1 MYILNGIAASPGIAF
16 CQIQVV
22 RNNHRYAEYSD
33 AREPSCE
40 WDRFLTAL
48 QSCIESMAKFHQ
60 QARQQYTDDMAKV
73 YKAYLLMLQDE
84 DYIANIRENIFSD
97 LCAELAV
104 INETERL
111 VGCLLKSKSIY
122 LNQRVEDIRAI
133 EKMLLDCLANK
144 IIVELSDCPQKMII
158 VADELTP
165 ADTIVYN
172 PEQLQGFITC
182 RGGVTSHS
190 VILAKE
196 LGIPAIV
203 GVTMDL
209 DSLVDGQPAIV
220 DGDSGVIYVDPDE
233 QCIARY
239 QQLITQLAQRKET
252 LRRFVIDAAHTPE
265 KIAVCANITALSEAQ
280 KALEQYADG
289 IGLVRTEFLYMN
301 RDRFPDEDEQFHFYQ
316 SLALLM
322 AQKEIVIRT
331 LDIGGDKQADYIG
344 IPAEEN
350 PFLGYR
356 AVRYCLDNKDIFKQ
370 QLRAIIRASAFGRI
384 KILIPMIA
392 TLEELW
398 ETKTLIADIKQSLS
412 MQQIAYDENIPVGI
426 MIETPAAAML
436 ADVFAS
442 RCDFFS
448 IGSNDLTQYITAS
461 DRNNSKVQHL
471 YQPHH
476 PAVLRAIKQ
485 VIDAA
490 KKHLIPVHV
499 CGEIASN
506 KNMLPFLI
514 AAGVDELSVTPL
526 SVPQVK
532 YTVAKM
538 ATVKCESWLKSLLST
553 YEMEKIESLL
563 SGMAKEIDVLEF

>member
-1 MYILNGIAASPGIAF
+1 MYILNGIAAAPGIAF
-16 CQIQVV
+16 CQIQVL
-22 RNNHRYAEYSD
+22 RHHRRYAEYSD
-33 AREPSCE
+33 ACDPPRE

-48 QSCIESMAKFHQ
+48 QRSIESMATFHQ
-60 QARQQYTDDMAKV
+60 QALQQYTDEIAKV

-84 DYIANIRENIFSD
+84 DYIAHIRENIFSA
-97 LCAELAV
+97 LCAERAV
-104 INETERL
+104 IKETERL
-111 VGCLLKSKSIY
+111 AGCLLKAKSAY
-122 LNQRVEDIRAI
+122 LNQRVEDLRAI
-133 EKMLLDCLANK
+133 EKMLLNGLANK
-144 IIVELSDCPQKMII
+144 PIAGLTGHPQKMII
-158 VADELTP
+158 AADELTP
-165 ADTIVYN
+165 ADTIVYQ

-182 RGGVTSHS
+182 GGGVTSHS

-203 GVTMDL
+203 GVTMDI
-209 DSLVDGQPAIV
+209 DRLVEGQSAIV
-220 DGDSGVIYVDPDE
+220 DGDRGVIYVDPDA
-233 QCIARY
+233 QCIAKY
-239 QQLITQLAQRKET
+239 QQLIAQSAQRKEA
-252 LRRFVIDAAHTPE
+252 LRRFVMAAGATPAN
-265 KIAVCANITALSEAQ
+265 IAVCANITALSEAQ
-280 KALEQYADG
+280 NALEQYADG

-301 RDRFPDEDEQFHFYQ
+301 RDHFPDEEEQFQFYR
-316 SLALLM
+316 SLAVLM
-322 AQKEIVIRT
+322 AGKEIVIRT

-356 AVRYCLDNKDIFKQ
+356 AVRYCLGNTEIFRQ
-370 QLRAIIRASAFGRI
+370 QLRAIVRASAFGRV

-392 TLEELW
+392 TLEELQ
-398 ETKTLIADIKQSLS
+398 ETKALIADIKQSLS
-412 MQQIAYDENIPVGI
+412 QQQIAYDENIPVGI
-426 MIETPAAAML
+426 MVETPAAAML

-442 RCDFFS
+442 HCDFFS

-485 VIDAA
+485 VVDAA
-490 KKHLIPVHV
+490 KKYLIPVHV

-506 KNMLPFLI
+506 DKMLPFLI

-538 ATVKCESWLKSLLST
+538 TALKCESWLESVLATHEMAQIDRLLS
-553 YEMEKIESLL
+553 EM
-563 SGMAKEIDVLEF
+563 ANEIAAL

>member
-16 CQIQVV
+16 CQIQVL
-22 RNNHRYAEYSD
+22 RHHRRYAEYSD
-33 AREPSCE
+33 ACESPRE

-48 QSCIESMAKFHQ
+48 QRSIESMAAFHQ
-60 QARQQYTDDMAKV
+60 QALQQYTDEIAKV

-84 DYIANIRENIFSD
+84 DYIAHIRENIFSA
-97 LCAELAV
+97 LCAERAV
-104 INETERL
+104 IKETDRL
-111 VGCLLKSKSIY
+111 VGCLLKAKSSY
-122 LNQRVEDIRAI
+122 LNQRVEDLRAI
-133 EKMLLDCLANK
+133 EKMLLNGLAHK
-144 IIVELSDCPQKMII
+144 PIAELAADPQKMII
-158 VADELTP
+158 AADELTP
-165 ADTIVYN
+165 ADTIVYQ

-182 RGGVTSHS
+182 GGGVTSHS

-196 LGIPAIV
+196 LGIPAVV
-203 GVTMDL
+203 GVTMDI
-209 DSLVDGQPAIV
+209 DRLVDGQAAIV
-220 DGDSGVIYVDPDE
+220 DGDRGVIYIDPDA
-233 QCIARY
+233 QCITKY
-239 QQLITQLAQRKET
+239 QQLIDHSAQRKEA
-252 LRRFVIDAAHTPE
+252 LRRFVMAAGATPT

-280 KALEQYADG
+280 NALEQYADG

-301 RDRFPDEDEQFHFYQ
+301 RDHFPDEEEQFQFYQ
-316 SLALLM
+316 SLAVLM
-322 AQKEIVIRT
+322 AGKEIVIRT

-356 AVRYCLDNKDIFKQ
+356 AIRYCLGNTEIFRQ
-370 QLRAIIRASAFGRI
+370 QLRAIVRASAFGRV

-392 TLEELW
+392 TLEELQ
-398 ETKTLIADIKQSLS
+398 ETKALIADIKQSLS
-412 MQQIAYDENIPVGI
+412 QQHIEYDENIPVGI
-426 MIETPAAAML
+426 MVETPAAAML

-442 RCDFFS
+442 HCDFFS

-490 KKHLIPVHV
+490 KQYLIPVHV

-506 KNMLPFLI
+506 DKMLPFLI

-538 ATVKCESWLKSLLST
+538 TTLQCESWLESVLATHEMAKIDYLLS
-553 YEMEKIESLL
+553 EMAS
-563 SGMAKEIDVLEF
+563 EIAAL

>member
-22 RNNHRYAEYSD
+22 RNNRSYAQFHD
-33 AREPSCE
+33 VREPACE

-48 QSCIESMAKFHQ
+48 QSCIENMAKFHQ
-60 QARQQYTDDMAKV
+60 QALQQFTDGMAKV
-73 YKAYLLMLQDE
+73 YKSYLLMLQDE
-84 DYIANIRENIFSD
+84 DYIANIRESIFSG
-97 LCAELAV
+97 LCAERAV
-104 INETERL
+104 VKETERL
-111 VGCLLKSKSIY
+111 VGRLLKAKSVY
-122 LNQRVEDIRAI
+122 LNQRSEDVRAI
-133 EKMLLDCLANK
+133 EKMLLDCLANRAIVALSDGPQK
-144 IIVELSDCPQKMII
+144 IIV

-165 ADTIVYN
+165 ADTIIYQ

-203 GVTMDL
+203 GVTMDI
-209 DSLVDGQPAIV
+209 DSLEDGQSIV
-220 DGDSGVIYVDPDE
+220 IDGDSGVIYVDPDE
-233 QCIARY
+233 QCIIQY
-239 QQLITQLAQRKET
+239 QKLIVQSAQRKET
-252 LRRFVIDAAHTPE
+252 LRRFVMDAAHTSARV
-265 KIAVCANITALSEAQ
+265 AVCANITALSEAQ
-280 KALEQYADG
+280 KAIEQYADG

-301 RDRFPDEDEQFHFYQ
+301 RDQFPDEEEQFHFYK

-322 AQKEIVIRT
+322 AGKEIVIRT
-331 LDIGGDKQADYIG
+331 LDIGGDKQAGYIG

-356 AVRYCLDNKDIFKQ
+356 AIRYCLDNKDIFRQ

-392 TLEELW
+392 TPEELQ
-398 ETKTLIADIKQSLS
+398 ETQALIANIKQSLA
-412 MQQIAYDENIPVGI
+412 QQRIEYDENIPVGI
-426 MIETPAAAML
+426 MIETPAAAIL
-436 ADVFAS
+436 ADVFATC
-442 RCDFFS
+442 CDFFS

-476 PAVLRAIKQ
+476 PAVLRVIKQ
-485 VIDAA
+485 VVDAA

-506 KNMLPFLI
+506 EKMLPFLI
-514 AAGVDELSVTPL
+514 AVGVDELSVTPL

-538 ATVKCESWLKSLLST
+538 ASMQYESWLESVLST
-553 YEMEKIESLL
+553 YEMNKIDLL
-563 SGMAKEIDVLEF
+563 LTRMAKEIDVL

>member
-1 MYILNGIAASPGIAF
+1 MYILNGVAASPGIAF
-16 CQIQVV
+16 YPIQVV
-22 RNNHRYAEYSD
+22 RNNRNYVEYHD
-33 AREPSCE
+33 AREPAGE

-48 QSCIESMAKFHQ
+48 QRCVESMAKFHQ
-60 QARQQYTDDMAKV
+60 QASQQYTDEMTKV
-73 YKAYLLMLQDE
+73 YKSYLLMLQDE
-84 DYIANIRENIFSD
+84 DYIANIRGNIFST
-97 LCAELAV
+97 LCAEQAV
-104 INETERL
+104 IKETQRL
-111 VGCLLKSKSIY
+111 AGRLLKVKSAY
-122 LNQRVEDIRAI
+122 FNQRVEDVRAI
-133 EKMLLDCLANK
+133 EKMLLDCLANET
-144 IIVELSDCPQKMII
+144 IVELSDRPQKMII

-165 ADTIVYN
+165 ADTIVYK

-196 LGIPAIV
+196 LGIPAVV
-203 GVTMDL
+203 GVTMDI
-209 DSLVDGQPAIV
+209 DSLTDGQSMIV

-239 QQLITQLAQRKET
+239 QQLIAQLARRKAE
-252 LRRFVIDAAHTPE
+252 LRRFVMAAATAPT
-265 KIAVCANITALSEAQ
+265 KVAVCANITALSEAQ
-280 KALEQYADG
+280 NALEQCADG

-301 RDRFPDEDEQFHFYQ
+301 RDRFPDEEEQFHFYK

-322 AQKEIVIRT
+322 AGKEIVIRT
-331 LDIGGDKQADYIG
+331 LDIGGDKQAGYIG

-356 AVRYCLDNKDIFKQ
+356 AVRYCLDNKHIFRQ
-370 QLRAIIRASAFGRI
+370 QLRAIVRASAFGRI

-392 TLEELW
+392 TPEELQ
-398 ETKTLIADIKQSLS
+398 ETKALIADIKQLLAR
-412 MQQIAYDENIPVGI
+412 QRIEHDENIPVGI
-426 MIETPAAAML
+426 MVETPAAAML

-485 VIDAA
+485 VVDAA
-490 KKHLIPVHV
+490 KKNFIPVHV

-506 KNMLPFLI
+506 EKMLPFLI

-526 SVPQVK
+526 SVPLVK
-532 YTVAKM
+532 YIVAKM
-538 ATVKCESWLKSLLST
+538 ASVQCESWLELVLST
-553 YEMEKIESLL
+553 YEMDKIDLL
-563 SGMAKEIDVLEF
+563 LIGMAKKLDALQI

>member
-1 MYILNGIAASPGIAF
+1 MYILNGIAAAPGIAF
-16 CQIQVV
+16 CQIQVL
-22 RNNHRYAEYSD
+22 RHHRRYAEYSD
-33 AREPSCE
+33 ACEPSRE

-48 QSCIESMAKFHQ
+48 QRSIESMATFHQ
-60 QARQQYTDDMAKV
+60 QALQQYTDEIAKV

-84 DYIANIRENIFSD
+84 DYIAHIRENIFSA
-97 LCAELAV
+97 LCAERAV
-104 INETERL
+104 IKETERL
-111 VGCLLKSKSIY
+111 AGCLLKAKSAY
-122 LNQRVEDIRAI
+122 LNQRVEDLRAI
-133 EKMLLDCLANK
+133 EKMLLNGLANK
-144 IIVELSDCPQKMII
+144 PIAGLTGHPQKMII
-158 VADELTP
+158 AADELTP
-165 ADTIVYN
+165 ADTIVYQ

-182 RGGVTSHS
+182 GGGVTSHS

-203 GVTMDL
+203 GVTMDI
-209 DSLVDGQPAIV
+209 DRLVEGQSAIV
-220 DGDSGVIYVDPDE
+220 DGDRGIIYVDPDA
-233 QCIARY
+233 QCIAKY
-239 QQLITQLAQRKET
+239 QKLIAQSAQRKEA
-252 LRRFVIDAAHTPE
+252 LRRFVMAAGATPAN
-265 KIAVCANITALSEAQ
+265 IAVCANITALSEAQ
-280 KALEQYADG
+280 NALEQYADG

-301 RDRFPDEDEQFHFYQ
+301 RDHFPDEEEQFQFYR
-316 SLALLM
+316 SLAVLM
-322 AQKEIVIRT
+322 AGKEIVIRT

-356 AVRYCLDNKDIFKQ
+356 AVRYCLGNTEIFRQ
-370 QLRAIIRASAFGRI
+370 QLRAIVRASAFGRV

-392 TLEELW
+392 TLEELQ
-398 ETKTLIADIKQSLS
+398 ETKALIADIKQSLS
-412 MQQIAYDENIPVGI
+412 QQQIAYDDNIPVGI
-426 MIETPAAAML
+426 MVETPAAAML

-442 RCDFFS
+442 HCDFFS

-485 VIDAA
+485 VVDAA
-490 KKHLIPVHV
+490 KKYLIPVHV

-506 KNMLPFLI
+506 DKMLPFLI

-538 ATVKCESWLKSLLST
+538 TALKCESWLESVLATHEMAQIDRLLS
-553 YEMEKIESLL
+553 EM
-563 SGMAKEIDVLEF
+563 ANEIAAL